1 MYMQEW
7 KQYVKKHG
15 NAKLKDKI
23 RNVKSQKKKIALF
36 ITNNIVHSRLW
47 EELKCKPHLF

>member
-1 MYMQEW
+1 MYMREW

-23 RNVKSQKKKIALF
+23 RNVKSQKKIL
-36 ITNNIVHSRLW
+36 HCL
-47 EELKCKPHLF
+47 